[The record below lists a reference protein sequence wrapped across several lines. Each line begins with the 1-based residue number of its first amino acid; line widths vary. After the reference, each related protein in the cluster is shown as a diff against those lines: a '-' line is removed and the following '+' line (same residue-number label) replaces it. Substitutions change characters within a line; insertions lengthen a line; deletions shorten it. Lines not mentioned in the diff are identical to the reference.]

1 MGIFEGVDG
10 AFVTVAEAT
19 VEQRPLSCD
28 SASPAEALLVS
39 DWTD

>member
-19 VEQRPLSCD
+19 VEIGSGT
-28 SASPAEALLVS
+28 S
-39 DWTD
+39 TDGSLEQVGQ